1 MRTVSASVIKLHI
14 MFGCH
19 IMMIGD
25 YLNLGSK
32 VKVTVT
38 LNVVMGQWDK
48 VEILHFP
55 AQFLRDLN
63 KMWSE
68 HHIVLLCMR

>member
-38 LNVVMGQWDK
+38 LNVVMGQ
-48 VEILHFP
+48 
-55 AQFLRDLN
+55 
-63 KMWSE
+63 
-68 HHIVLLCMR
+68 

>member
-1 MRTVSASVIKLHI
+1 MRTVSASVFKLHR

-19 IMMIGD
+19 IMMMIGD

-55 AQFLRDLN
+55 AQF
-63 KMWSE
+63 
-68 HHIVLLCMR
+68 